1 MPSWRP
7 SGSTRRTSRAL
18 MRSLIRSS
26 LSTGVAMRHHSKRET
41 GGRWKA
47 TSASVTSSALAV
59 IRPGRTVDGAVVA
72 GWGHEAPLS
81 SLLNAPRV
89 AAVGTIWT
97 PSGEQPVG
105 DEGRGSAAGGPPP
118 APGEE
123 TPEELEAELAEV
135 QRQLLETPASVIIA
149 NHAIGLFQLAALH
162 LNQQPPNFVDA
173 QLAIDA
179 LGAIVEGL
187 GDRL

>member
-1 MPSWRP
+1 
-7 SGSTRRTSRAL
+7 
-18 MRSLIRSS
+18 
-26 LSTGVAMRHHSKRET
+26 
-41 GGRWKA
+41 
-47 TSASVTSSALAV
+47 
-59 IRPGRTVDGAVVA
+59 
-72 GWGHEAPLS
+72 
-81 SLLNAPRV
+81 
-89 AAVGTIWT
+89 VGTIWT

-105 DEGRGSAAGGPPP
+105 DEGAGAAAAPPAGGQDG
-118 APGEE
+118 APD
-123 TPEELEAELAEV
+123 ELEAELAEV

-187 GDRL
+187 GDRLGPDEDALRDALAQIRLAFVQIKSAGGAPPQAGGDEG

>member
-1 MPSWRP
+1 
-7 SGSTRRTSRAL
+7 
-18 MRSLIRSS
+18 
-26 LSTGVAMRHHSKRET
+26 
-41 GGRWKA
+41 
-47 TSASVTSSALAV
+47 
-59 IRPGRTVDGAVVA
+59 
-72 GWGHEAPLS
+72 
-81 SLLNAPRV
+81 
-89 AAVGTIWT
+89 VGTIWT

-105 DEGRGSAAGGPPP
+105 DEGRGSAGGGPPP
-118 APGEE
+118 EPGDE

-187 GDRL
+187 GDRLGPDQDPLRDALAQIRLAFVQIKSAGGMPPEDEG

>member
-1 MPSWRP
+1 M
-7 SGSTRRTSRAL
+7 
-18 MRSLIRSS
+18 
-26 LSTGVAMRHHSKRET
+26 
-41 GGRWKA
+41 
-47 TSASVTSSALAV
+47 
-59 IRPGRTVDGAVVA
+59 
-72 GWGHEAPLS
+72 
-81 SLLNAPRV
+81 
-89 AAVGTIWT
+89 GTIWT

-105 DEGRGSAAGGPPP
+105 DEGRGSAAGGAPP
-118 APGEE
+118 AAGEE
-123 TPEELEAELAEV
+123 MPEELEAELAEV

-187 GDRL
+187 ADRLGPDQDPLRDALAQIRLAFVQIKSAGGQPPDPAE

>member
-1 MPSWRP
+1 M
-7 SGSTRRTSRAL
+7 
-18 MRSLIRSS
+18 
-26 LSTGVAMRHHSKRET
+26 
-41 GGRWKA
+41 
-47 TSASVTSSALAV
+47 
-59 IRPGRTVDGAVVA
+59 
-72 GWGHEAPLS
+72 
-81 SLLNAPRV
+81 
-89 AAVGTIWT
+89 GTIWT

-105 DEGRGSAAGGPPP
+105 DEGGRSAGPSAGAQDE
-118 APGEE
+118 APD
-123 TPEELEAELAEV
+123 ELEAELAEV

-187 GDRL
+187 GDRLGPDEDALRDALAQIRLAFVQIKSAGGLPPEPEDDEG